1 MTSSVAEH
9 DQSTELSP
17 DQLVSLAGFS
27 TSTPLARRLVA
38 ARPEGLVQMPAVPM
52 LAHFTVEEVELDFV
66 GQRHVPSMRIEGR
79 LSRLV
84 PANPEVMPYGIGEIL
99 LAEDE
104 AARVCGDYPFTTE
117 QIQTLVD
124 KGLYMEGFAPP
135 ADWVG
140 AVFEVDAELD
150 VNVLPP
156 VASGAAPLVIVDC
169 SPMAVF
175 DMRQEVSRYELTQ
188 FFPDHRGALIEAGA
202 LTGKEALGP
211 EMASGQLMD
220 LRGFSFGDPQVEAEM
235 HRGERDHAAKLS
247 ELTGVEL
254 SAPRALAALRMST
267 QSLASRAER
276 VRQELRS
283 PGGAKV
289 DEFFAERVAGASGLG
304 GVSGLAGL
312 AGVTGLGQAGQ
323 ASRDLDELTGGDQG
337 RGDRDTSQELSEAV
351 ADLDL
356 SGFEDMD
363 LSDFSFGD
371 ESLDAAL
378 SQGDQS
384 GQTTQAGGSS
394 GRHRQPD
401 EPEHDDGYGSQPD
414 EVDPLG
420 IDPDA
425 EEELPPESDQSP
437 AARARRAR
445 VAQRR
450 AAQQATRRAQAGPS
464 PLEQGLMQDL
474 SEKTELPEGNTSS
487 KKEQG
492 PELG

>member
-1 MTSSVAEH
+1 MTQSV
-9 DQSTELSP
+9 TEQDPEAAPSP

-27 TSTPLARRLVA
+27 ASTPLARRLVA
-38 ARPEGLVQMPAVPM
+38 ARPEGLVQMPAAPM
-52 LAHFTVEEVELDFV
+52 LAHFVVDEVELGFV
-66 GQRHVPSMRIEGR
+66 GARHVPTMRIEGR

-84 PANPEVMPYGIGEIL
+84 PVNPETMPYDIGEII
-99 LAEDE
+99 LAEEE
-104 AARVCGDYPFTTE
+104 AAKVSGEYPFTTE
-117 QIQTLVD
+117 QIQTLVE

-135 ADWVG
+135 ADWIG

-150 VNVLPP
+150 VHVLPP
-156 VASGAAPLVIVDC
+156 AAPGASPLVIVDC

-220 LRGFSFGDPQVEAEM
+220 LRGFSFGDPQVEAEL

-254 SAPRALAALRMST
+254 TAPRALAALRMST
-267 QSLASRAER
+267 QSLTSRAER

-283 PGGAKV
+283 PSGVRV
-289 DEFFAERVAGASGLG
+289 DDLFAERASGAAGLGAGAAGLSGLTGLG
-304 GVSGLAGL
+304 GQVSRNLDEITRGG
-312 AGVTGLGQAGQ
+312 AGQ
-323 ASRDLDELTGGDQG
+323 EQG
-337 RGDRDTSQELSEAV
+337 QELIEAV
-351 ADLDL
+351 DDLDL

-363 LSDFSFGD
+363 LSGFSFGD
-371 ESLDAAL
+371 EPVDEAV
-378 SQGDQS
+378 SQQQQQTQPAQS
-384 GQTTQAGGSS
+384 ESG

-401 EPEHDDGYGSQPD
+401 EPEHTDLLGAEAADQ
-414 EVDPLG
+414 VDPLLD
-420 IDPDA
+420 DPDA
-425 EEELPPESDQSP
+425 EEDLPPESDQSP

-445 VAQRR
+445 IAQRR
-450 AAQQATRRAQAGPS
+450 AAQQATRRAQTGPS
-464 PLEQGLMQDL
+464 PLEQSLREDL
-474 SEKTELPEGNTSS
+474 GEKTELPQGNTSA
-487 KKEQG
+487 KKDHG